1 MLNRQQPGRKR
12 LLWIAAFAVVGIL
25 AWGGRRLYCHF
36 DTNMSGSASPSVIAA
51 QDPLPLVTVVNP
63 IRRPAI
69 RSVSLAASVEAFQ
82 KATLYSKVAGYLQWI
97 KVDIGDRVQKGEVI
111 AVIEVPEMEK
121 EHQSA
126 KAVVLEAQAVHE
138 RAKSEAALKELTFKR
153 LASIQ
158 QSQPQVISQQEVD
171 VARTE
176 FDVARGEVKLA
187 KARIDLA
194 RSEVERLETLME
206 YARIK
211 SPYKGVV
218 TERFV
223 DPGALIQE
231 GTSSSGDVA
240 PIVRVVN
247 MDKVR
252 VYVYVAEPDAPFVD
266 RGDPVLLKLDAF
278 PGREFRGEI
287 TRFAIA
293 LDPKTRTMKT
303 EIDLENPGH
312 LIRPGMYGEATLE
325 LDRQADAL
333 FLQVESVH
341 DDAEGTKYVYAVTA
355 GICRKVP
362 IQTGLDDGV
371 WVQVKGLQ
379 EGDMVVLTSTETL
392 EEGMAVRP
400 VKTPS

>member
-1 MLNRQQPGRKR
+1 MLNSQQPGRKKY
-12 LLWIAAFAVVGIL
+12 LWIAGFAVVGIL
-25 AWGGRRLYCHF
+25 AWGGRRMYCHF
-36 DTNMSGSASPSVIAA
+36 DNNMSGSASPSVIAA

-82 KATLYSKVAGYLQWI
+82 KATLYAKVAGYLQWI
-97 KVDIGDRVQKGEVI
+97 KVDKGDRVQKGEVI

-121 EHQSA
+121 EYQSA

-138 RAKSEAALKELTFKR
+138 RAKSEAALKELTFNR

-158 QSQPQVISQQEVD
+158 QSQPEVISQQEVD

-176 FDVARGEVKLA
+176 YDVARGEVQLA
-187 KARIDLA
+187 KARIELA

-252 VYVYVAEPDAPFVD
+252 VYVDVAEPDVPFVD

-287 TRFAIA
+287 TRFSIA

-303 EIDLENPGH
+303 EFDLENPGH

-333 FLQVESVH
+333 FLQAESVH
-341 DDAEGTKYVYAVTA
+341 EDAEGTKYVYAVTA

-362 IQTGLDDGV
+362 VQTGLDDGV

-400 VKTPS
+400 VKTRS

>member
-1 MLNRQQPGRKR
+1 M
-12 LLWIAAFAVVGIL
+12 
-25 AWGGRRLYCHF
+25 YCHF
-36 DTNMSGSASPSVIAA
+36 DSNMSGSASPSVIDA
-51 QDPLPLVTVVNP
+51 QDSLPLVTVVNP

-69 RSVSLAASVEAFQ
+69 RSISLAASVEAFQ
-82 KATLYSKVAGYLQWI
+82 KATLYAKVAGYLQWI
-97 KVDIGDRVQKGEVI
+97 KVDKGDRVQKGEVI

-121 EHQSA
+121 EYQSA

-158 QSQPQVISQQEVD
+158 QSQPDVIPQQEVD

-176 FDVARGEVKLA
+176 YDVARGEVELA
-187 KARIDLA
+187 KARIELA

-252 VYVYVAEPDAPFVD
+252 VYVDVAEPDVPFVD

-287 TRFAIA
+287 TRFSIA

-303 EIDLENPGH
+303 EIDLENPDH

-333 FLQVESVH
+333 FLQAESVH
-341 DDAEGTKYVYAVTA
+341 EDAAGTKYVYAVTA
-355 GICRKVP
+355 GVCRKVP

-379 EGDMVVLTSTETL
+379 EADMVVLTSTETL

-400 VKTPS
+400 VKTRS